1 MLTPYSLKAPAPVA
15 LMALVLGL
23 AGCATLPPG
32 SAGLR
37 LEPAAIAPAQAASV
51 WWRAAGD
58 PVLARFVEQGLAH
71 DPQLNCATVTV
82 RAGAMGVRGW
92 RLPRPVD
99 PWAGRARAAAR
110 SAAAYEYADRRAH
123 RAATVAL
130 AYVEARRWQERLGL
144 QQAALAPLRDNAEI
158 AQFRREAGL
167 VSAIDGELGGVM
179 AALDQ
184 VAVDAAR
191 ARLTKA
197 VAALARLTD
206 LSPEQV
212 AAWLGDQ
219 GQAPDL
225 NLTPL
230 APTGDAALP
239 RADLMALEQRLG
251 ADLLRHHVKQA
262 AIDKALAQPRAKAAP
277 ATPLAE
283 AIAAYRRARA
293 QAETEI
299 RQAQATMAKAEAR
312 GVDLADVETLADR
325 AQSDARAG
333 YRAGV
338 ETFAKLYVAE
348 AAALSARLARAE
360 ARADAAQGGVQLWT
374 AQGLGWSS
382 ADLAPAAAPPA
393 AGSRCE

>member
-1 MLTPYSLKAPAPVA
+1 V
-15 LMALVLGL
+15 
-23 AGCATLPPG
+23 
-32 SAGLR
+32 
-37 LEPAAIAPAQAASV
+37 IAPPQTASV

-71 DPQLNCATVTV
+71 DPKLNCASVTV
-82 RAGAMGVRGW
+82 RAA
-92 RLPRPVD
+92 
-99 PWAGRARAAAR
+99 AAAR
-110 SAAAYEYADRRAH
+110 SAAAYDYADRRAH
-123 RAATVAL
+123 KAATVGL

-167 VSAIDGELGGVM
+167 VSAIDGEMGGVM

-184 VAVDAAR
+184 VAVDTAR
-191 ARLTKA
+191 ARLTDA

-225 NLTPL
+225 SLTPP
-230 APTGDAALP
+230 APAGDAAMP

-251 ADLLRHHVKQA
+251 AALLRHHVKQA
-262 AIDKALAQPRAKAAP
+262 AIDKALAQPQAKATP

-283 AIAAYRRARA
+283 AIAAYRHARA
-293 QAETEI
+293 QAQTETRE
-299 RQAQATMAKAEAR
+299 AQATIAEAEAR
-312 GVDLADVETLADR
+312 NADLANVETLADR

-338 ETFAKLYVAE
+338 ETFDKLYVAE

-360 ARADAAQGGVQLWT
+360 ARAVAAQGNIDLWT

-382 ADLAPAAAPPA
+382 ADLTLAAAPPA
-393 AGSRCE
+393 GGSRCE